1 MGLLT
6 VGVPDGLVAG
16 DEMSVVAPDGN
27 TYTVMVPPGVEGGMS
42 LEVDLPGAE
51 EPGSSAAGMQQVGV
65 VVPDGVGPGEAFSV
79 EFDGVVMDIICPDDC
94 SAGSAILVEMPA
106 ADNRSDPPTPEPPLP
121 DESAHFKFKPGQR
134 VELHRSGNASEEV
147 TSSGNIVCGFE
158 GVFDVCYKVK
168 LDNGLFKEAVPED
181 EISAAVSSD
190 MGDLFDGYG

>member
-51 EPGSSAAGMQQVGV
+51 EPGSSAAGMQQVEV

-106 ADNRSDPPTPEPPLP
+106 ADNRSRAPPDRWFAARLVSIASPY
-121 DESAHFKFKPGQR
+121 Q
-134 VELHRSGNASEEV
+134 LHRAKCQPSLNHINLA
-147 TSSGNIVCGFE
+147 TLSSACAE
-158 GVFDVCYKVK
+158 GMSF
-168 LDNGLFKEAVPED
+168 P
-181 EISAAVSSD
+181 SAWAECLIRGAAFSWV
-190 MGDLFDGYG
+190 LQLRA